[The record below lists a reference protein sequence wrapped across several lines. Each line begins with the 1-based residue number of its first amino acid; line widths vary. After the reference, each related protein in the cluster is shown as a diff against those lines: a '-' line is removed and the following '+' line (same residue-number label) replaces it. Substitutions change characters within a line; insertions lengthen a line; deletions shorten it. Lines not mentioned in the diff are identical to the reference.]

1 MSRPTSPLELELAP
15 LNHPIAI
22 PIESQDERLRG
33 PSANFV
39 FASIVLLVALAGIV
53 LHNNPALLSPTVA
66 ASIGFV
72 AISGAVYGML
82 HAEQERG
89 VEGRNR
95 YRQEERDRIVRDSP
109 ELNIKNAAFV
119 THNFRDNF
127 SVISLATGLLV
138 ESLREDISTDQFVS
152 VLNNIFTDRPLNQPL
167 LKPESAGRIE
177 EINKSLHMI
186 DLGDFGRTENRQVI
200 QFIFN
205 SYLLGYLKHHPE
217 LLPEVDRDELTE
229 KYKTF
234 RTNFLQGCYDNY
246 PEAVVER
253 SVNKLLIPLCSAF
266 IAEGKIDDVTM
277 ALSKYRDGHL
287 DAPTAEERR
296 PAAGVAMPSSG
307 QVSPAAGSA
316 IDAPGRD

>member
-22 PIESQDERLRG
+22 PVELQDERLRG

-66 ASIGFV
+66 ASISFV
-72 AISGAVYGML
+72 AISGAVYGMFR
-82 HAEQERG
+82 AEQERG

-95 YRQEERDRIVRDSP
+95 ALQEGRDRIVRDSP

-119 THNFRDNF
+119 THLFSES
-127 SVISLATGLLV
+127 SVISLTTESLV
-138 ESLREDISTDQFVS
+138 ESLREGISTDQFVS
-152 VLNNIFTDRPLNQPL
+152 VLNNIFTDKPLDQSL
-167 LKPESAGRIE
+167 LKSGSAGRIE
-177 EINKSLHMI
+177 EANKLLHVI
-186 DLGDFGRTENRQVI
+186 DLADFGRTENRQVI

-205 SYLLGYLKHHPE
+205 SCLLSSLKHHPE
-217 LLPEVDRDELTE
+217 LLPEVNRDELTE

-246 PEAVVER
+246 PETVVER
-253 SVNKLLIPLCSAF
+253 SVDKLLIPLCSAF
-266 IAEGKIDDVTM
+266 IAEGKIDDVTR
-277 ALSKYRDGHL
+277 ALNKYHDGHL
-287 DAPTAEERR
+287 EVPAAER
-296 PAAGVAMPSSG
+296 PAAGVATPRSERAH
-307 QVSPAAGSA
+307 SPAGSD